1 MKRFCRAFMISDLRF
16 KISSYKGNTA
26 VRSDSGLGVGTWR
39 GRRELV
45 RVETVGDVEEAL
57 SHVT

>member
-1 MKRFCRAFMISDLRF
+1 MISDLRF
-16 KISSYKGNTA
+16 KISSYKGKTA